1 MIDTRFYTLS
11 APLSLKD
18 IATLIGVELEIDAA
32 ADEMIIA
39 PASLSESQAGEITFF
54 SDKRRKSQLETA
66 RATACLTTERLAP
79 FVRDKGIIAIVTD
92 NPRVRF
98 ARLTQ
103 KMAREGSALREPQNI
118 DETANI
124 HPSAVIGEGV
134 SIGARTQI
142 GANAVIDDGVII
154 GSDCLIAPLSH
165 IAFTRMGNGC
175 SVKSCSV
182 IGGAGFGIVEDDAG
196 VFQVPHFGRV
206 VIHNNVQIGSNT
218 CVDRGQLGDTI
229 LMDDV
234 KLDNLVQVG
243 HNVFLDEGAMLA
255 GHAGVS
261 GSCRIGK
268 KAMFGGRA
276 ATADHINV
284 GDGAI
289 LAASAGAMSDIP
301 DGEMW
306 SGIPAMPI
314 REHMRNVATLKKL
327 SKKT

>member
-1 MIDTRFYTLS
+1 MIDPRFYTSS
-11 APLSLKD
+11 APLSLQD
-18 IATLIGVELEIDAA
+18 IVTLVGAVQEVEGA
-32 ADEMIIA
+32 ADEMIVA
-39 PASLSESQAGEITFF
+39 PASLSDSQAGEITFF
-54 SDKRRKSQLETA
+54 SDKRRKGQLETA
-66 RATACLTTERLAP
+66 KATACLTTERLAP
-79 FVRDKGIIAIVTD
+79 SVRAKGIIAIITD
-92 NPRVRF
+92 NPRARF

-103 KMAREGSALREPQNI
+103 KMAREGSVSLGPQII
-118 DETANI
+118 DETAII
-124 HPSAVIGEGV
+124 HPSAVIGAGV
-134 SIGARTQI
+134 SIGARTSI

-154 GSDCLIAPLSH
+154 GSDCQIAPLSH
-165 IAFTRMGNGC
+165 IAFTLIGNGC
-175 SVKSCSV
+175 SIKSCSV
-182 IGGAGFGIVEDDAG
+182 IGGAGFGIAEDEAG
-196 VFQVPHFGRV
+196 VFKIPHLGRV
-206 VIHNNVQIGSNT
+206 VIHNNVHIGSNS

-234 KLDNLVQVG
+234 KLDNLVQVA